1 MTDWSKCIAQVAPQ
15 IVRIQTA
22 DRSGTG
28 FIHYGTDGGT
38 RFIATAR
45 HVIEALPEDQK
56 PFFVVH
62 GATVFRY
69 GMPGSKDA
77 LVIRLNEGPDS
88 DAYVFAVINKR
99 LPKPSIHLVSP
110 SERAQ
115 ITEGV
120 EVGWLGF
127 PSLDH
132 LDPEL
137 SFFSGR
143 VSRIDPLNNRYLI
156 DGTNVPG
163 CSGGPVF
170 LPTPN
175 GPRIIGTLTD
185 YFPHTV
191 ADRPERPFLPGL
203 SAAVDVSEFQ
213 AIEGITA
220 KLRPAERRLTIS
232 LDKCPRCKGPIVEA
246 GAGALPP
253 LYCKAGCGNVIRL
266 LDRDFVDGF
275 PGGATRLAALLH
287 QERKRAGLSPHN

>member
-1 MTDWSKCIAQVAPQ
+1 MTNWTNCIAQLAPQ
-15 IVRIQTA
+15 LVRIQSA
-22 DRSGTG
+22 VRSGTG
-28 FIHYGTDGGT
+28 FIFYGSDGGT

-45 HVIEALPEDQK
+45 HVIESIPGDQRN
-56 PFFVVH
+56 FFVGH
-62 GATVFRY
+62 GAGVFGY
-69 GMPGSKDA
+69 GMPGSNDA
-77 LVIRLNEGPDS
+77 LTIQLAERPDH

-99 LPKPSIHLVSP
+99 LSKPAVHLVSP

-115 ITEGV
+115 ITVGV

-143 VSRIDPLNNRYLI
+143 VSRVDPVNHRYLI

-175 GPRIIGTLTD
+175 GPRIIGALTD

-191 ADRPERPFLPGL
+191 RDQSETAFLPGL

-213 AIEGITA
+213 VLEGVLA
-220 KLRPAERRLTIS
+220 KLRPAERELSIS
-232 LDKCPRCKGPIVEA
+232 LDKCPKCKGPIVEA
-246 GAGALPP
+246 GTGALPP
-253 LYCKAGCGNVIRL
+253 LICKAGCGSVIRL
-266 LDRDFVDGF
+266 LDPDLVDGF
-275 PGGATRLAALLH
+275 PGGATRLAEILH
-287 QERKRAGLSPHN
+287 QARKQAGL

>member
-1 MTDWSKCIAQVAPQ
+1 MTDWSECIAQVVPQ

-28 FIHYGTDGGT
+28 FILYGTGGGS
-38 RFIATAR
+38 RFIITAR
-45 HVIEALPEDQK
+45 HVIESFPGDHR
-56 PFFVVH
+56 PFFVAH
-62 GATVFRY
+62 GNTVFRY
-69 GMPGSKDA
+69 GMPGSEDA
-77 LVIRLNEGPDS
+77 LFMRFSERPGTDS
-88 DAYVFAVINKR
+88 SVFAVINKR
-99 LPKPSIHLVSP
+99 LPKPGVHLVSAA
-110 SERAQ
+110 ERTQ

-132 LDPEL
+132 LESEL

-175 GPRIIGTLTD
+175 GPRIIGALTD

-191 ADRPERPFLPGL
+191 TGRPERPFLPGL

-213 AIEGITA
+213 AIEDIVG
-220 KLRPAERRLTIS
+220 KLKPAERELTID
-232 LDKCPRCKGPIVEA
+232 LDKCPRCRGPIVEA
-246 GAGALPP
+246 GTGALPP
-253 LYCKAGCGNVIRL
+253 LLCKAGCGNLIRL
-266 LDRDFVDGF
+266 LDEDFVGGF

-287 QERKRAGLSPHN
+287 QARKRAGL

>member
-1 MTDWSKCIAQVAPQ
+1 MTDWSECIAQVAPQ
-15 IVRIQTA
+15 VVRVQTD

-28 FIHYGTDGGT
+28 FILYGTEGGS
-38 RFIATAR
+38 RFIVTAR
-45 HVIEALPEDQK
+45 HVTESFPGDDR

-77 LVIRLNEGPDS
+77 LFIRFSERPGS
-88 DAYVFAVINKR
+88 DVSVFAVINKL
-99 LPKPSIHLVSP
+99 LPKPGIHLISP
-110 SERAQ
+110 SERVQ

-132 LDPEL
+132 LEPEL

-143 VSRIDPLNNRYLI
+143 VSRVDLLNNRYLI

-170 LPTPN
+170 LPSAY
-175 GPRIIGTLTD
+175 GPRII
-185 YFPHTV
+185 
-191 ADRPERPFLPGL
+191 PGL
-203 SAAVDVSEFQ
+203 SAAVDVSEYQ
-213 AIEGITA
+213 AIEGILA
-220 KLRPAERRLTIS
+220 KLRPAERELTID
-232 LDKCPRCKGPIVEA
+232 LDKCPRCRGPIVEA

-253 LYCKAGCGNVIRL
+253 LRCKAGCGSVIRL
-266 LDRDFVDGF
+266 LDQDFVDGF
-275 PGGATRLAALLH
+275 PGGATRLAELLH
-287 QERKRAGLSPHN
+287 QSRKRAGL